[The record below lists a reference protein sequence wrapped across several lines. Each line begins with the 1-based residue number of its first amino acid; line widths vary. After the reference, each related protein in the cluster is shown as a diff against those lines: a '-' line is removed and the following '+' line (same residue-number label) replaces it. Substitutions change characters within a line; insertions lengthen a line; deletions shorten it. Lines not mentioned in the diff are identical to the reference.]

1 MNDLFRTSNNMVKK
15 KITHQ
20 PFEIKD
26 CALAAIATG
35 QKAQNLKELRDCI
48 ETVVPGSLAY
58 HFWAGKLRPRFD
70 DPEFNNDFAAWSRH
84 ALHDKVLAE
93 RLGMI
98 DPTSFD
104 IFEDMRQELLDIIEE
119 HLDESEYIPWVVSD
133 QQFYFITSQIVVL
146 STGKK
151 IRDPSELVSIVPS
164 MTTSS
169 VFYHFIDAK
178 RRTFGHLDD
187 FSAWLY
193 GFEDLYRDL
202 CDILSSLDPF
212 FSTLPELREQL
223 GDIFRDYFGEAGR

>member
-1 MNDLFRTSNNMVKK
+1 MTKN
-15 KITHQ
+15 KITHE

-48 ETVVPGSLAY
+48 ETVVPGCIAY

-104 IFEDMRQELLDIIEE
+104 RREDMKQELLDIIEE
-119 HLDESEYIPWVVSD
+119 HLDENEHIPWTSAD
-133 QQFYFITSQIVVL
+133 QQFYFITSQIVVF
-146 STGKK
+146 STHRTIVKP
-151 IRDPSELVSIVPS
+151 DELVSVVPE
-164 MTTSS
+164 MTSS
-169 VFYHFIDAK
+169 SIFYHFIDAR
-178 RRTFGHLDD
+178 RRTFGHIDD
-187 FSAWLY
+187 FKAWLY
-193 GFEDLYRDL
+193 GFEDGYRDL
-202 CDILSSLDPF
+202 CDILSNVDPF
-212 FSTLPELREQL
+212 FSTLPEMREQL
-223 GDIFRDYFGEAGR
+223 CNIFSDYFGKER

>member
-1 MNDLFRTSNNMVKK
+1 MPKNE
-15 KITHQ
+15 ITHE

-48 ETVVPGSLAY
+48 ETVVPGCIAY

-104 IFEDMRQELLDIIEE
+104 RREDMKQELLDIIEE
-119 HLDESEYIPWVVSD
+119 RLDENEHIPWTSAD
-133 QQFYFITSQIVVL
+133 QQFYFITSQIVVF
-146 STGKK
+146 SARRTIVKPG
-151 IRDPSELVSIVPS
+151 ELVAIVPE
-164 MTTSS
+164 MTSS
-169 VFYHFIDAK
+169 SIFYHFIDAR
-178 RRTFGHLDD
+178 RRTFGHIDD
-187 FSAWLY
+187 FRAWLY
-193 GFEDLYRDL
+193 GFEDGYRDL
-202 CDILSSLDPF
+202 CDILSNVDPF
-212 FSTLPELREQL
+212 FSTLPELRQQL
-223 GDIFRDYFGEAGR
+223 CDIFIDYFGKER